1 MKSSLTPVLR
11 VPDSRGGSA
20 IANPENINA
29 AIGPGPS
36 LVTNSAFVPSR
47 HPLKDRQL
55 PAI

>member
-29 AIGPGPS
+29 AIGPGAS
-36 LVTNSAFVPSR
+36 FVPIR
-47 HPLKDRQL
+47 LLFR
-55 PAI
+55 AGIR